1 MCVSRTKER
10 YTIISRS
17 ACALFC
23 LFGNLLDA
31 HAFQTGTDD
40 QGALEQQPNIIF
52 ILTDDQR
59 FDALGHAGNALISTP
74 EMDRLA
80 AAGTYFK
87 NAMVTTP
94 ICAASRASILTGL
107 QERTHNFNFQTGD
120 IRAAYMETSYP
131 TLLRN
136 HGYTTAF
143 YGKYGVLYQG
153 LDQQFDVFESY
164 DRNGAF
170 PDRRGYYYKTLGSD
184 TVHLTRYTGQK
195 ALDFINGADGSKPFC
210 LSLSFSAPHAH
221 DNAREQYFWQTESDS
236 LLQDIQMPGPEL
248 GEGRYFKAQPKMVR
262 EGFNRLRW
270 TWRYDTPKKYQHSV
284 KGYYR
289 MISGIDREIGKI
301 REQLEKKGLAENT
314 VIILMGDNGYFLGER
329 QLAGKWLLYDNSVRV
344 PLIVYDPRVKTHY
357 TSAALALNIDVPSTI
372 LDLAG
377 LPQPDT
383 WQGKSLLP
391 IVRGKT
397 ADLERDTVLLEH
409 LWEFDHIPPSEG
421 VRTHQWKYFRYV
433 NDKSIEELYS
443 LKDDPREIDNLAK
456 NPKYAIKLRAFREKT
471 DALAEAY
478 SDAYSEGPA
487 NLGAVLPK
495 NGKVGYQW
503 ELPKNGVAQTAY
515 QLLVASSEEKLKN
528 NIGDVWNS
536 GRVLS
541 DKTTAIVHRGK
552 TLKKGQTYFF
562 KVRLWDGDNR
572 LSKYSQYRSFG
583 MPQQAP

>member
-10 YTIISRS
+10 YKIISRS

-31 HAFQTGTDD
+31 YAFQTGTDD
-40 QGALEQQPNIIF
+40 QGAIEQQPNIIF

-120 IRAAYMETSYP
+120 IRTAYMKTSYP

-164 DRNGAF
+164 DRNAAF
-170 PDRRGYYYKTLGSD
+170 PDRRGYYYKTLGRD

-221 DNAREQYFWQTESDS
+221 DNAGEQYFWQTESDS

-248 GEGRYFKAQPKMVR
+248 GEARYFKAQPKMVR

-270 TWRYDTPKKYQHSV
+270 TWRYDTPQKYQYSV

-383 WQGKSLLP
+383 WHGKSLLP

-397 ADLERDTVLLEH
+397 ANLERDTVLLEH

-471 DALAEAY
+471 DALAETY
-478 SDAYSEGPA
+478 SDAYSEGPVH
-487 NLGAVLPK
+487 LGVVRSK
-495 NGKVGYQW
+495 NGKVGYHW

-515 QLLVASSEEKLKN
+515 QLLVASSEEKLKH

-536 GRVLS
+536 
-541 DKTTAIVHRGK
+541 
-552 TLKKGQTYFF
+552 
-562 KVRLWDGDNR
+562 
-572 LSKYSQYRSFG
+572 
-583 MPQQAP
+583 